1 MRDLKILAD
10 RFENIIKKH
19 DLAKYTYTLT
29 ESEKQ
34 EFNIEHG
41 DFKLLRTVYSS
52 SGSIK
57 VFLGDRMGSANGTDV
72 TDEGLESLVNDATAA
87 AMSSPEDPAHDFA
100 PDQGRHSRAQGVTE
114 PDLDRFIERIK
125 EFLNTVAKEY
135 PRVRI
140 LNLGAS
146 HDKWTWF
153 SRNTNGTEFCE
164 EAGAYSFMIEISAA
178 EGDATTGFDYT
189 SITAKDLDTP
199 FIELGDIRRCVENID
214 ASIYPEP
221 IEGEF
226 MGSLVITPGCA
237 ADFTEMLIGN
247 YASSGVVI
255 DGTSLWLDKVGEQVV
270 SDKLTV
276 SVKCDDDRIV
286 LKDLATA
293 DGFLAENATI
303 IDKGVLKQHLLSL
316 YAANKTGRPVVKSNG
331 GNYVVEPG
339 DKSLDELIAG
349 VEKGL
354 LLGRF
359 SGGNPGTNGDFSG
372 VAKNSFLIEN
382 GRIKCAVAETMVNG
396 NLGEMFKN
404 IRGISRELVCN
415 GSVVMPYISVDG
427 INISGK

>member
-1 MRDLKILAD
+1 MSELRKTAD
-10 RFENIIKKH
+10 RFENIIKSH
-19 DLAKYTYTLT
+19 DLVKYTFSLT
-29 ESEKQ
+29 QSEKQ

-41 DFKLLRTVYSS
+41 DFKLLRTVYSNRAS
-52 SGSIK
+52 LD
-57 VFLGDRMGSANGTDV
+57 VYLGTRMGSANGTDI
-72 TDEGLESLVNDATAA
+72 TDEGLEALVADATAA
-87 AMSSPEDPAHDFA
+87 AQSSPEDPAHDFA
-100 PDQGRHSRAQGVTE
+100 PDQGRHERTQGTVD
-114 PDLDRFIERIK
+114 PDLDLFIERIK
-125 EFLNTVAKEY
+125 EFLDTVAKEY

-140 LNLGAS
+140 LSLGAS

-153 SRNTNGTEFCE
+153 SRNTNGSEFDE
-164 EAGAYSFMIEISAA
+164 TAGSYGFTVEISAA

-189 SITAKDLDTP
+189 GIVTEKLDTP
-199 FIELGDIRRCVENID
+199 FIELGNIRKCIENID
-214 ASIYPEP
+214 ASIYPET

-226 MGSLVITPGCA
+226 KGSLIITPACA
-237 ADFTEMLIGN
+237 TEFVQMLIGN

-276 SVKCDDDRIV
+276 TLKNEDERIV
-286 LKDLATA
+286 LSDLATG
-293 DGFLAENATI
+293 DGFLAEDATI
-303 IDKGVLKQHLLSL
+303 IEKGVLKQHFLGL

-354 LLGRF
+354 MIGRF

-382 GRIKCAVAETMVNG
+382 GKIKCAVAETMVNG
-396 NLGEMFKN
+396 NLGDMFKN
-404 IRGISRELVCN
+404 IRGISKELVCN
-415 GSVVMPYISVDG
+415 GVNVMPYIWVDG